1 MTVVAGTFQE
11 FQSVG
16 DREDLESFIY
26 SISPTDTPFMTACD
40 KTKAEYTK
48 HK

>member
-1 MTVVAGTFQE
+1 MAVVAGTFQE